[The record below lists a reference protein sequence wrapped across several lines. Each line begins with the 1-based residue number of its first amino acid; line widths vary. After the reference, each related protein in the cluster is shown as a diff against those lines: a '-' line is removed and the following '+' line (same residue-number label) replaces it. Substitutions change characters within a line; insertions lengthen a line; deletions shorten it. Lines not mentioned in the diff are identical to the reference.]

1 MININNFIERIIGM
15 FLQCRFATEAMNRLD
30 GDDSGLSEHIERES
44 KEITE
49 FLGYISSFRG
59 VVKKRYLSADI
70 QKLTEYWANKLSND
84 ISKAYTANNQNFI
97 IMGLAIFESFLKDV
111 HRAILFKEPKLLG
124 AVRKARQIDLGRLVD
139 SGYKKIIEEEIKR
152 EVASLDRKSIQD
164 RAKYFAEH
172 LRIPW
177 SDGDELIEQL
187 SDLNDLR
194 NRILHENP
202 DEEVS
207 SDKILSA
214 LLLLIVIASTLFFR
228 GRKIYTGI
236 FQDIF

>member
-1 MININNFIERIIGM
+1 MINLNNFIERIIGM

-124 AVRKARQIDLGRLVD
+124 ADRKIDLGRLVD
-139 SGYKKIIEEEIKR
+139 SGYIKIIEEEIERK
-152 EVASLDRKSIQD
+152 VVSLDRKSIQD
-164 RAKYFAEH
+164 RAKYFAED
-172 LRIPW
+172 LKIPW
-177 SDGDELIEQL
+177 SDGDELIEQV